1 MKIRHAANNTSFRPP
16 LSSGYGEAV
25 LPEPLRVVF
34 CDLCGKS
41 FVTEIRMLEHKAYM
55 HPITMTDCKKCPKC
69 GKIFETPLAF
79 KKHSQALHLEL
90 VCTDCPKKL
99 GSRKT
104 LKDHKKRMHSN
115 NETE

>member
-1 MKIRHAANNTSFRPP
+1 M
-16 LSSGYGEAV
+16 

-41 FVTEIRMLEHKAYM
+41 FVTEKRMLEHKAYM

-90 VCTDCPKKL
+90 VCTDCPEKL